1 MAPYTMSYDLIE
13 VARSLC
19 PRTNLHFLGQNLYF
33 IGLAASQIL
42 DQNLTKKNCIVDF
55 FNKGKSTAQAFNT
68 FYGKIKPR

>member
-42 DQNLTKKNCIVDF
+42 DQNLTKKIVSWIF
-55 FNKGKSTAQAFNT
+55 LIKENLLLKRLIHLMGK
-68 FYGKIKPR
+68 